1 MNDTFDSHY
10 HSKKAN
16 YNTKKLQNRCI
27 YSLKRYEIKIICTI
41 KVQQSKE
48 ILGAGKRGVWCSLMK
63 EKGVR
68 MPGCK
73 KFVFVIIVTT
83 IMVMNDGDYDNVDD
97 GDDGDDDDDVEG
109 V

>member
-1 MNDTFDSHY
+1 
-10 HSKKAN
+10 
-16 YNTKKLQNRCI
+16 
-27 YSLKRYEIKIICTI
+27 
-41 KVQQSKE
+41 
-48 ILGAGKRGVWCSLMK
+48 MK

-97 GDDGDDDDDVEG
+97 GDDGDDDDDGDEDHHNHHPG
-109 V
+109 LPRRTRGTLGFS